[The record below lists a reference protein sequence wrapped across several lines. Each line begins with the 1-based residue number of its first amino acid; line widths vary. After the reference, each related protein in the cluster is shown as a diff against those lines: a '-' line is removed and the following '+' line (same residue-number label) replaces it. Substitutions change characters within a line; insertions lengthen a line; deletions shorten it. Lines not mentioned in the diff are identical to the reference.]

1 MGSRMAGRAR
11 MTLRGGGWF
20 RGAALAAWLGAALLA
35 SGCWDRREI
44 ETLGVVTAV
53 AFDLPARGEG
63 IRMTALF
70 AIPSRLGGGRG
81 AGIGGGM
88 AGAGSG
94 PLAPFA
100 RVSAGPL
107 GPTAWVVGVQA
118 RTLSE
123 AQEEMARLSPRLPF
137 WAHVRLVVIGEAMAR
152 AGVARLLDPVV
163 RDREFRITPWVTV
176 ARDAPA
182 HRLLELPS
190 PLNAISSEGIVR
202 LLQSQSFQT
211 ASVRAVRIR
220 DMVIDLMEP
229 GVEPVA
235 PALSFEKPVPPDRAL
250 IPSQEPGPPA
260 FPVTRGTAVFRGDRL
275 VGWLDPTETTALIL
289 LRGESRPFTL
299 TAPCPEGPGEAS
311 VRFIRALVRRR
322 LQQPGASQSKQ
333 AQDRKPPAAMGARP
347 LPEILLDI
355 SADGN
360 LMDATCQPPLGSA
373 QRPKLEQELARQ
385 LTRQL
390 QGVVDRLHRE
400 LRADAAGFGQMIARA
415 DPSLWEHLRPLWPEL
430 LPHLQ
435 VRIQMEARVRR
446 TGLLNGRVD
455 F

>member
-1 MGSRMAGRAR
+1 M
-11 MTLRGGGWF
+11 
-20 RGAALAAWLGAALLA
+20 LA

-44 ETLGVVTAV
+44 ETLGVATAV

-137 WAHVRLVVIGEAMAR
+137 WAHVRLVVIGEELAR
-152 AGVARLLDPVV
+152 TGVARLLDPVA

-229 GVEPVA
+229 GVDPVA

-275 VGWLDPTETTALIL
+275 VGWLDPAETTALNL
-289 LRGESRPFTL
+289 LRGESHPFTL
-299 TAPCPEGPGEAS
+299 TARCPEGPGEAS
-311 VRFIRALVRRR
+311 VHFIRALVRRR
-322 LQQPGASQSKQ
+322 LQQPGGSSSRQ
-333 AQDRKPPAAMGARP
+333 AQDQGRAAVGAPP

-360 LMDATCQPPLGSA
+360 LKAATCRPPLGSA

-430 LPHLQ
+430 LPHLP
-435 VRIQMEARVRR
+435 VRIQVEARVRR